1 MSEKQTHVYAS
12 CSAGRRRYLQT
23 MFSGTRKECNAFVEA
38 RAKNGQGTHYL
49 SVSSLDRR
57 AATRKF
63 CDGATWDE
71 ANCCYLD

>member
-1 MSEKQTHVYAS
+1 MPTECHVYAK
-12 CSAGRRRYLQT
+12 CTAGRRHYLET
-23 MFSGTRKECNAFVEA
+23 LFSGTRKECNQHVKDRAA
-38 RAKNGQGTHYL
+38 RGAPTHFIE
-49 SVSSLDRR
+49 VSSLDRR